1 MKPWHFTDYRKAE
14 RARKQ
19 AVKQKRQRLSK
30 AAPELYAACKAV
42 YDCQPNARAMVC
54 AVIEQLEEPK

>member
-1 MKPWHFTDYRKAE
+1 MTPCSFHYYRKAD

-30 AAPELYAACKAV
+30 AAPELYAACRAV